1 MLQGHLQTRITP
13 RKTPIGTIHILWHI
27 KDNRPVIY
35 KVILPGNLNRKVKFT
50 SLPLKTVKME
60 NLALDLCSNFQRK
73 VLNTVY
79 KIPAGFVS
87 TYACIAKKLSTS
99 PRSIGRALATN
110 PFPIIVPCH
119 RIVKSDGSLG
129 GYQGKAWMK
138 KRLLETEGIKFDENN
153 IVDKNKI
160 LRGVKS

>member
-1 MLQGHLQTRITP
+1 MLQGRLQTRITP
-13 RKTPIGTIHILWHI
+13 MRTPIGTIHILWHME
-27 KDNRPVIY
+27 NRPVIS
-35 KVILPGNLNRKVKFT
+35 KVILPGNLNGRMKFA
-50 SLPLKTVKME
+50 SLSLESVKME

-73 VLNTVY
+73 VLEVVY
-79 KIPAGFVS
+79 GVPAGFVS

-129 GYQGKAWMK
+129 GYQGSAWMK
-138 KRLLETEGIKFDENN
+138 KRLLESEGIKFDEN
-153 IVDKNKI
+153 DKI
-160 LRGVKS
+160 LKRFIIGGLK

>member
-1 MLQGHLQTRITP
+1 
-13 RKTPIGTIHILWHI
+13 
-27 KDNRPVIY
+27 
-35 KVILPGNLNRKVKFT
+35 
-50 SLPLKTVKME
+50 ME

-73 VLNTVY
+73 VLEVVCR
-79 KIPAGFVS
+79 IPAGFVS

-129 GYQGKAWMK
+129 GYQGSAWMK
-138 KRLLETEGIKFDENN
+138 KRLLESEGIKFDEN
-153 IVDKNKI
+153 DKI
-160 LRGVKS
+160 LKRFIIGGLK